1 MPGMFRT
8 AAAFLLIFGCMASAS
23 AASVRA
29 EEQMEIQA
37 ALKAEGTTAQTMT
50 GTAGGANEQVK
61 QETVEETADQ
71 ADMPKQEETGDAQS
85 ESAGREENGGSEA
98 AQEPFGA
105 GSSAE
110 KSASNQA
117 GSSAQKSVPDQAGSS
132 AQRGGSNQSG
142 NEEVKGEETDADD
155 DSKDP
160 EDPDSG
166 RVPIGRR
173 VIGNYGTAYVAGSGG
188 RMMRSA
194 PGSDCTITPGT
205 AHSYGN
211 WATTEFRVVTDRGHY
226 MGYCAQPNKQTPS
239 GIYQVSELDNPRIK
253 MALMFGADGPWAG
266 EASAL
271 FGGTAEPYPYVHAM
285 IGIEYTGETD
295 GLTGEQIQ
303 AMQNA
308 LDEQMNSGKAE
319 LSIFKEYRAYVAY
332 NEKQDIVWLEY
343 EGPTE
348 GTLTMRKRSAVPDI
362 TDGNSCYSLENAAYG
377 IYADASCTTQ
387 SATAIIRKDRK
398 SVV

>member
-1 MPGMFRT
+1 MQSKRCC
-8 AAAFLLIFGCMASAS
+8 LASAS

-29 EEQMEIQA
+29 EEQMEIQTA
-37 ALKAEGTTAQTMT
+37 MKAEGTTAQTMT
-50 GTAGGANEQVK
+50 GTAGGANEQVI
-61 QETVEETADQ
+61 QETVEETADK
-71 ADMPKQEETGDAQS
+71 ADTPKQEETGDAQN
-85 ESAGREENGGSEA
+85 ESAGREENGGFEA
-98 AQEPFGA
+98 DQEPSGV
-105 GSSAE
+105 GSSVE
-110 KSASNQA
+110 KSASDQV
-117 GSSAQKSVPDQAGSS
+117 GSSE
-132 AQRGGSNQSG
+132 QRGGANQPG
-142 NEEVKGEETDADD
+142 NEEVKEEGTDADA
-155 DSKDP
+155 DSKAP
-160 EDPDSG
+160 EDLDSG
-166 RVPIGRR
+166 RIPIGRR

-194 PGSDCTITPGT
+194 AGSDCTITPGT

-211 WATTEFRVVTDRGHY
+211 WTTTEFRVVTDKGHY

-239 GIYQVSELDNPRIK
+239 GIYQVSELDNSRIK

-303 AMQNA
+303 AMRNA

-332 NEKQDIVWLEY
+332 NEKQE
-343 EGPTE
+343 
-348 GTLTMRKRSAVPDI
+348 
-362 TDGNSCYSLENAAYG
+362 
-377 IYADASCTTQ
+377 
-387 SATAIIRKDRK
+387 DRK